1 MSFLIKHQIT
11 YVIRQRQQKRIT
23 EENLIYFDILQKALP
38 QESGKTPEDNVKEKS
53 SVEEVS
59 NSGQTSEQTK
69 DTKPKVSPKAAQSG
83 KSSSRER
90 TGSSSGRHG
99 KSGSSRAAEH
109 RSNVNKVQSTN
120 DQSVPSAASVP
131 VPNGDVPR
139 PSSAGKV
146 HVVGGKKQLAVKA
159 VPRSDQPL
167 ASAST
172 VDAVKEKVGNT

>member
-11 YVIRQRQQKRIT
+11 HVIRQRQQKRIA
-23 EENLIYFDILQKALP
+23 EENLFYFDILQKALP
-38 QESGKTPEDNVKEKS
+38 QDANKNGEDNGKEKS

-59 NSGQTSEQTK
+59 ATGQPSDQGR
-69 DTKPKVSPKAAQSG
+69 DGKPRISPKAAQSG

-90 TGSSSGRHG
+90 TGSSSGRHS
-99 KSGSSRAAEH
+99 KSGNSRTAEH
-109 RSNVNKVQSTN
+109 RSNSSKAQPVG
-120 DQSVPSAASVP
+120 DQVSPGVAGVS

-146 HVVGGKKQLAVKA
+146 HVVGSKKQCVAVKA
-159 VPRSDQPL
+159 VPRSDQPQ

-172 VDAVKEKVGNT
+172 VDAVKDKVS